1 MSSCAAYEALVS
13 AYLDGALS
21 PEERTA
27 LAEHMESCRACRQYF
42 DDQVAL
48 HEALLSL
55 EDVPAPADL
64 AERVMAQVRLSAPAK
79 GKTLSLPRWG
89 RWAALAA
96 CCAVAALGLWRV
108 QSTGGANQAVP
119 MLQPPAAVS
128 QDKAEAERHDEGGVP
143 QAEAALTVPEAASA
157 AQEPQEAL
165 LADEAERGGGPLRAA
180 AAESLTLEEASEGFG
195 RSLAACG
202 DSRFLYCT
210 LEAGEDGRYTRA
222 VYVFT
227 FGEIAVIDQDLA
239 PLPDAGEW
247 EDASWEGRDLRT
259 RDAPAGTD
267 LLYQPSGG
275 EGLAYLASYDDS
287 LAYSD
292 AAALLLSLEIG

>member
-1 MSSCAAYEALVS
+1 M
-13 AYLDGALS
+13 
-21 PEERTA
+21 
-27 LAEHMESCRACRQYF
+27 
-42 DDQVAL
+42 
-48 HEALLSL
+48 
-55 EDVPAPADL
+55 
-64 AERVMAQVRLSAPAK
+64 
-79 GKTLSLPRWG
+79 
-89 RWAALAA
+89 
-96 CCAVAALGLWRV
+96 AALGLWRV
-108 QSTGGANQAVP
+108 QSAGGANQAAP
-119 MLQPPAAVS
+119 KLQPPAAVS

-180 AAESLTLEEASEGFG
+180 SAESLTLEEASEGFG

-292 AAALLLSLEIG
+292 AAALLLSLEIE

>member
-1 MSSCAAYEALVS
+1 M
-13 AYLDGALS
+13 
-21 PEERTA
+21 
-27 LAEHMESCRACRQYF
+27 
-42 DDQVAL
+42 
-48 HEALLSL
+48 
-55 EDVPAPADL
+55 
-64 AERVMAQVRLSAPAK
+64 
-79 GKTLSLPRWG
+79 
-89 RWAALAA
+89 
-96 CCAVAALGLWRV
+96 
-108 QSTGGANQAVP
+108 
-119 MLQPPAAVS
+119 
-128 QDKAEAERHDEGGVP
+128 
-143 QAEAALTVPEAASA
+143 
-157 AQEPQEAL
+157 
-165 LADEAERGGGPLRAA
+165 
-180 AAESLTLEEASEGFG
+180 
-195 RSLAACG
+195 
-202 DSRFLYCT
+202 YCT

-292 AAALLLSLEIG
+292 AAALLLSLEIE